1 MENKTIE
8 KDSFPVKLTF
18 RQKVFLSKLLD
29 VYREMQAPLHYSVI
43 AERLGLSNS
52 TAYDM
57 LKLLEQKDMV
67 SSEYVTPKV
76 TAGPGRSSIHF
87 SPTAKAIDLFSR
99 LAGESKEQEGWDDV
113 KAHILV
119 SLSQGK
125 ASEYEDLLC
134 ELLARMPEAGS
145 PLVHC
150 AEVITALL
158 LSLRETRHTFGRR
171 SPVRILL
178 DARVGKLGMSM
189 LAGLALGL
197 CLADQRVQQRLGG
210 FQEHMKKYEVS
221 LQELS
226 PENVTVLHRFTR
238 DVWNVLKRAPQR

>member
-1 MENKTIE
+1 MENKAIE

-29 VYREMQAPLHYSVI
+29 AYREMQASLHYSVI
-43 AERLGLSNS
+43 AKRLGLSNS

-57 LKLLEQKDMV
+57 LKLLEQKGMV
-67 SSEYVTPKV
+67 NSEYVTPKIV
-76 TAGPGRSSIHF
+76 AGPGRSNIHF

-99 LAGESKEQEGWDDV
+99 LAEESQEQEGWEDI
-113 KAHILV
+113 KAHILT

-125 ASEYEDLLC
+125 ASEYEDLLR
-134 ELLARMPEAGS
+134 ELLAWMPEAGS

-158 LSLRETRHTFGRR
+158 LSLRETGHTFGRR
-171 SPVRILL
+171 SPVKIILG
-178 DARVGKLGMSM
+178 ARVGKLGMSI

-197 CLADQRVQQRLGG
+197 CLADQRVQHRLGNY
-210 FQEHMKKYEVS
+210 QEYADKYQAS

-226 PENVTVLHRFTR
+226 RDSLVKLHRFTR
-238 DVWNVLKRAPQR
+238 EVWDIVKAPTR

>member
-1 MENKTIE
+1 ME
-8 KDSFPVKLTF
+8 KDGLPVKLTF
-18 RQKVFLSKLLD
+18 RQKAFLSKLLD
-29 VYREMQAPLHYSVI
+29 AYREMQSPLHYSVI

-57 LKLLEQKDMV
+57 LKLLEQKGMV
-67 SSEYVTPKV
+67 NSEYVTPKIA
-76 TAGPGRSSIHF
+76 AGPGRSIIHF

-99 LAGESKEQEGWDDV
+99 LAGESQEQEGWEDV

-119 SLSQGK
+119 SLSRGK
-125 ASEYEDLLC
+125 ASEYEDLLR
-134 ELLARMPEAGS
+134 ELLARIPEARS

-158 LSLRETRHTFGRR
+158 LSLRETGHTFGRR
-171 SPVRILL
+171 SPVKIILG
-178 DARVGKLGMSM
+178 ARVGKLGMSI

-197 CLADQRVQQRLGG
+197 CLADQRVHQRLGNY
-210 FQEHMKKYEVS
+210 QEYAEKYETS

-226 PENVTVLHRFTR
+226 HDSLVKLHRFTR
-238 DVWNVLKRAPQR
+238 EVSNILKAPAR